1 MNMKKMLLTLML
13 LTLTLMM
20 LTLMT
25 LMMLMMQMMLMM
37 LMMRM
42 MLMML
47 IMLMLMLTQRSSK
60 MRRRNDERE
69 NEREIW
75 SIEKKI
81 EKCEFYW
88 FIDQKMHVNLSR
100 NSINR
105 FFNLNDVNDDVV
117 IDSMKI
123 DWVEIM
129 RKLITSTSHSN
140 FVRFISTHDAHLTE
154 WLSIQQNEL
163 IVSQ

>member
-20 LTLMT
+20 L
-25 LMMLMMQMMLMM
+25 MMLI
-37 LMMRM
+37 MRM

-47 IMLMLMLTQRSSK
+47 MIRMILMMLMMLMLMLIQRSSK
-60 MRRRNDERE
+60 MKKKNDERE
-69 NEREIW
+69 SEREIW

-105 FFNLNDVNDDVV
+105 FFDLNDVSDDVV

-123 DWVEIM
+123 DWIKIM
-129 RKLITSTSHSN
+129 RKLITLISHFN
-140 FVRFISTHDAHLTE
+140 FVRFTSTHDAHLAK

-163 IVSQ
+163 IISQ